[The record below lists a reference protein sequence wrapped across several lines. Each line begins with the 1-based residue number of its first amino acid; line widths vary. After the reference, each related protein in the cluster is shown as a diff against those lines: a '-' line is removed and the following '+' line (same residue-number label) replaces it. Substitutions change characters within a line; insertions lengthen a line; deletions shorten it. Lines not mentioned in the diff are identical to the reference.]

1 MHFLLDTSPA
11 KRKSSGILW
20 RASECSGNSFWCSCN
35 SFRSTRV
42 SSLFGG
48 SQHSQVYRRFDFYA
62 ARARASGRDNLRR
75 DNDIFGCGSRAEET
89 HEHRENLP
97 TRDAFMSDCRLTK
110 WPSINGKLLWCKDGP
125 PEVGLDADLHW
136 LIRRVT
142 KMQRFVLGKL
152 SRMEL
157 LATLEAIRRI
167 VMPSGGAC
175 GIACLWPLLSCVLA
189 STNSQERQDLFLLP
203 SLLHAADYRPGLFVE
218 IGAYDGVNMSN
229 TYMYERCFN
238 WTGLLVEA
246 QPDNFAALRQRSG
259 RNATMVHSAVCSAGT
274 DPPVVHMTRPRDGEG
289 NIAKQVSDVGR
300 NLTEAQTVAV
310 PCAPLSRLMDTA
322 GLGQADFFSLD
333 VEGVR
338 AACAREAI
346 AH

>member
-1 MHFLLDTSPA
+1 MVGASQSIETSAVAKRESSRRSPGQPADTVTMADSPA
-11 KRKSSGILW
+11 
-20 RASECSGNSFWCSCN
+20 
-35 SFRSTRV
+35 
-42 SSLFGG
+42 
-48 SQHSQVYRRFDFYA
+48 
-62 ARARASGRDNLRR
+62 
-75 DNDIFGCGSRAEET
+75 
-89 HEHRENLP
+89 
-97 TRDAFMSDCRLTK
+97 DCKLTK
-110 WPSINGKLLWCKDGP
+110 WPSINGKLLWCKEGQ
-125 PEVGLDADLHW
+125 PEIGLDADLHW

-142 KMQRFVLGKL
+142 RMQRFVLGKL
-152 SRMEL
+152 SRTEL

-203 SLLHAADYRPGLFVE
+203 SLLHAADYRPGLYVE

-274 DPPVVHMTRPRDGEG
+274 DPPVVYMTRPREGEG

-300 NLTEAQTVAV
+300 NQTEANRTVAV

-322 GLGQADFFSLD
+322 GLAQADFFSLD

-338 AACAREAI
+338 ARQAI

>member
-1 MHFLLDTSPA
+1 
-11 KRKSSGILW
+11 
-20 RASECSGNSFWCSCN
+20 
-35 SFRSTRV
+35 
-42 SSLFGG
+42 
-48 SQHSQVYRRFDFYA
+48 
-62 ARARASGRDNLRR
+62 
-75 DNDIFGCGSRAEET
+75 
-89 HEHRENLP
+89 
-97 TRDAFMSDCRLTK
+97 
-110 WPSINGKLLWCKDGP
+110 
-125 PEVGLDADLHW
+125 
-136 LIRRVT
+136 
-142 KMQRFVLGKL
+142 MQRFVLGKL
-152 SRMEL
+152 SRTEL
-157 LATLEAIRRI
+157 LSTLEAIRRI

-175 GIACLWPLLSCVLA
+175 GIACLWPLLSCALA

-203 SLLHAADYRPGLFVE
+203 SLLHAADYRPGLYVE

-274 DPPVVHMTRPRDGEG
+274 DPPVVYMTRPRDGEG

-300 NLTEAQTVAV
+300 NQTEANRTVAV

-322 GLGQADFFSLD
+322 GLAQADFFSLD

-338 AACAREAI
+338 ARQAI